1 MKDRKLM
8 FSEESQGGEI
18 NVSPLIDIVFIL
30 LIFFIVTTVF
40 VEETGVEVQR
50 PQAASAS
57 QLEKHSILIAITAEG
72 KIVYGGNEIGVR
84 GVRGIVK
91 RLLRQKDQPVI
102 VQADKDA
109 PVGLYAQVHDE
120 AALAGATQ
128 INLATRKK

>member
-1 MKDRKLM
+1 M
-8 FSEESQGGEI
+8 FADETQGGDI

-57 QLEKHSILIAITAEG
+57 QLEKHSILFAVTADG

-91 RLLRQKDQPVI
+91 RLLREKDQPVI
-102 VQADKDA
+102 IQADKDA
-109 PVGLYAQVHDE
+109 SVDLYARVHDE

-128 INLATRKK
+128 INLATRNR